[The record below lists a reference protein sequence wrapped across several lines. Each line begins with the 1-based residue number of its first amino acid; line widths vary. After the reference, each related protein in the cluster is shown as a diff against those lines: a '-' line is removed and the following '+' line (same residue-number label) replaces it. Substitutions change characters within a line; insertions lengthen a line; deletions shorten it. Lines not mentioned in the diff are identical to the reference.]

1 MDGTTVTDPR
11 PFRIL
16 QLVPEPLPS
25 FRADVATLFG
35 KYLPRHAVGCDI
47 VGKAGQGEAEGQG
60 FLSMRRPARHGK
72 RWRNE
77 LAFAWLC
84 VRTALTV
91 PKRDCDLIQVRD
103 MVTIGL
109 LVLAIARLRGM
120 RFAYWVSFLMSEGRI
135 ERARRELSHRK
146 SLHYLLV
153 LWKGL
158 AERAILYRIVLA
170 RADHVFVQSEAM
182 LERMAARGIDRRRMT
197 AVPMGVDTEKFGV
210 ATISPRR
217 LPGWED
223 ARVLAY
229 LGTLDSSR
237 HLDKVLD
244 TLAILRRGHPSA
256 RLLLIGDSPTP
267 SDVARLREHAGR
279 LGLADAIHITGWLA
293 ADDAL
298 PLLAGADAAIS
309 YIPRGDLFDISSP
322 TKLLEYLALAM
333 PCVGNDTPD
342 QVRVL
347 SSSDAGWLTG
357 STPEEMAQ
365 GVAAIFDNPQ
375 AARARAA
382 NGPRFIEENRSYR
395 VLAEQVAARYRTL
408 A

>member
-1 MDGTTVTDPR
+1 MTEPR
-11 PFRIL
+11 FRIL

-35 KYLPRHAVGCDI
+35 KYLPRHAVACDI
-47 VGKAGQGEAEGQG
+47 VGKAGQGEANGQG
-60 FLSMRRPARHGK
+60 FLSMRRPARHK
-72 RWRNE
+72 QRWRNE

-84 VRTALTV
+84 LRTALTV
-91 PKRDCDLIQVRD
+91 PKRDCDIIQVRD
-103 MVTIGL
+103 MVSIGL
-109 LVLAIARLRGM
+109 AALAIARLRGM

-135 ERARRELSHRK
+135 ERARRELARRFT
-146 SLHYLLV
+146 LHYTLV

-170 RADHVFVQSEAM
+170 RADHVFVQSDAM
-182 LERMAARGIDRRRMT
+182 LERMAARGIPRARMT
-197 AVPMGVDTEKFGV
+197 AVPMGVDTEKLG
-210 ATISPRR
+210 AAAISPRR
-217 LPGWED
+217 LPGWEG
-223 ARVLAY
+223 APVLAY

-244 TLAILRRGHPSA
+244 TLAILRRHYPGA

-267 SDVARLREHAGR
+267 SDVAKLREHAAG

-309 YIPRGDLFDISSP
+309 YIPRGELFDISSP
-322 TKLLEYLALAM
+322 TKLLEYLALAV

-347 SSSDAGWLTG
+347 SASDAGWLTG
-357 STPEEMAQ
+357 STPEDMAQ
-365 GVAAIFDNPQ
+365 GVAAIFDNPA

-382 NGPRFIEENRSYR
+382 AGPLFIEENRSYR
-395 VLAEQVAARYRTL
+395 VLAEHVARRYRAL